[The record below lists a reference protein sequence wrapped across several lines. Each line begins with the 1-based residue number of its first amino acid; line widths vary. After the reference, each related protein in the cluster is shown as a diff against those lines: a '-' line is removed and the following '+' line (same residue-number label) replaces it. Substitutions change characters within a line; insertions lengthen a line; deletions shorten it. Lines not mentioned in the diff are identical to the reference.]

1 MKNFLPLSIAALAST
16 TLATISTL
24 SIATAADFGQLEVE
38 QNKFVALAVPHTGGS
53 PQLVILEQISNSQQ
67 CWKESGTSPV
77 TVDALLLNFDFTGI
91 CGRSTDTNGYSIR
104 MASQDIGLLY
114 KLKIIKNNNEF
125 MLVGVSN
132 TDPNAPAI
140 EIGRTHGIG
149 SGLTKIDLKPGWRF
163 TKRTYNGKTLGH
175 IYLTSDQAS
184 PGSVSQQQGTVN
196 TSTRLNESKDNSLH
210 GGL

>member
-16 TLATISTL
+16 TLGTISAF
-24 SIATAADFGQLEVE
+24 SPAVAVDFGQQEVD
-38 QNKFVALAVPHTGGS
+38 QSKFIAIAVPHVGS
-53 PQLVILEQISNSQQ
+53 SPHLVVLEQISDSQK

-77 TVDALLLNFDFTGI
+77 SIEALLLNFDFTGI
-91 CGRSTDTNGYSIR
+91 CARSTDSGGYSIR
-104 MASQDIGLLY
+104 MAGQDLGLLY
-114 KLKIIKNNNEF
+114 KLKIIKNNTEF

-140 EIGRTHGIG
+140 EIGRTRGIG

-163 TKRTYNGKTLGH
+163 SKRTYDGKTLGH
-175 IYLTSDQAS
+175 IYLTSDVTA
-184 PGSVSQQQGTVN
+184 PGSVSQQQRSSN
-196 TSTRLNESKDNSLH
+196 TSTRLNESKDNSLQ